1 MEIKSQK
8 IFFPNLD
15 GLRFF
20 AFFAVLLR
28 HSGNTDFQ
36 YINSNPTFI
45 FVKKYFYMN
54 GLLGVNFF
62 FVLSGFL
69 ITYLLLNEKTVFGKV
84 DIKSFYIRRVLRIW
98 PVYFLTLIIGF
109 LIIPYFK
116 SAAGINEPVNANP
129 WYYIFFLGNFHAVYL
144 NSPNSPVLDRLWSIA
159 VEEQFYLIWPVVI
172 AFVPVKKLPLTFS
185 FLILI
190 SAGYRFIHN
199 NESEV
204 VQFHTLAAMSDLVV
218 GSWTAYLI
226 FFKDK
231 FKSYFENIP
240 RWQVLIIY
248 LLTFSVLFGY
258 KVLLRNVPFQ
268 MVFQILFGVIFSLV
282 ILEQNYSKHSLFKM
296 SNFKWISKWGVWTY
310 GLYCY
315 HALGI
320 YAAILIS
327 KKLGFNTTT
336 FEVLVTD
343 TLIAL
348 AVSLLISWFSYKYFE
363 TPFLRLK
370 NKLQKVKA
378 HQ

>member
-1 MEIKSQK
+1 
-8 IFFPNLD
+8 
-15 GLRFF
+15 
-20 AFFAVLLR
+20 
-28 HSGNTDFQ
+28 
-36 YINSNPTFI
+36 
-45 FVKKYFYMN
+45 
-54 GLLGVNFF
+54 
-62 FVLSGFL
+62 
-69 ITYLLLNEKTVFGKV
+69 
-84 DIKSFYIRRVLRIW
+84 
-98 PVYFLTLIIGF
+98 
-109 LIIPYFK
+109 
-116 SAAGINEPVNANP
+116 
-129 WYYIFFLGNFHAVYL
+129 
-144 NSPNSPVLDRLWSIA
+144 
-159 VEEQFYLIWPVVI
+159 
-172 AFVPVKKLPLTFS
+172 
-185 FLILI
+185 
-190 SAGYRFIHN
+190 
-199 NESEV
+199 
-204 VQFHTLAAMSDLVV
+204 MSDLVV
-218 GSWTAYLI
+218 GSWAAYLI

-248 LLTFSVLFGY
+248 LLTFSILFGY
-258 KVLLRNVPFQ
+258 KVILRNVPCQ
-268 MVFQILFGVIFSLV
+268 LVFQILFGVVFSLV
-282 ILEQNYSKHSLFKM
+282 ILEQNYARNSFFKM

-348 AVSLLISWFSYKYFE
+348 AVSLLISWLSYKYFE

>member
-20 AFFAVLLR
+20 AFFFVLLR
-28 HSGNTDFQ
+28 HAGFTENEQILKNTS
-36 YINSNPTFI
+36 YNFI
-45 FVKKYFYMN
+45 RNNIFFN
-54 GLLGVNFF
+54 GALGVNFF

-69 ITYLLLNEKTVFGKV
+69 ITYLLLNEKFIFKKV
-84 DIKSFYIRRVLRIW
+84 DIKSFYIRRILRIW
-98 PVYFLTLIIGF
+98 PVYYLVLLIGF
-109 LIIPYFK
+109 LLLPYLK
-116 SAAGINEPVNANP
+116 SLIGIHEPVKANSVFF
-129 WYYIFFLGNFHAVYL
+129 IFFLSNFHSIYL
-144 NSPNSPVLDRLWSIA
+144 YPPNSPVLDRLWSIA
-159 VEEQFYLIWPVVI
+159 VEEQFYLVWPIVI
-172 AFVPVKKLPLTFS
+172 AVFSTRLLPYLFS
-185 FLILI
+185 VLLLI
-190 SAGYRFIHN
+190 SGIFRFIY
-199 NESEV
+199 
-204 VQFHTLAAMSDLVV
+204 VQDVNYIATHTLVSMSDLVI
-218 GSWTAYLI
+218 GSWAAYLC
-226 FFKDK
+226 FS
-231 FKSYFENIP
+231 KSNFILIFENISKIKIGFIYFLLAVILLGREFYLP
-240 RWQVLIIY
+240 HLSYPMLFEMSNAIIFALI
-248 LLTFSVLFGY
+248 
-258 KVLLRNVPFQ
+258 
-268 MVFQILFGVIFSLV
+268 
-282 ILEQNYSKHSLFKM
+282 ILEQNYSKNSLFKM

-348 AVSLLISWFSYKYFE
+348 AVSLLISWLSYKYFE